1 MLKLFGR
8 KCKKH
13 LGYRVPLGAPSAY
26 TKPADYE
33 PTASEKQKKLPTSN
47 NDEALKML
55 AMRFAKGEI
64 TKEQYQELKDTLEE
78 DSAQARSFFSCNNLH
93 DCDSFY
99 PSTPFG

>member
-1 MLKLFGR
+1 VLTKTQPYNFSGKPEDVKIVWKEMQ
-8 KCKKH
+8 KH

-33 PTASEKQKKLPTSN
+33 PTASETQKKLPTSN

-78 DSAQARSFFSCNNLH
+78 D
-93 DCDSFY
+93 
-99 PSTPFG
+99 